1 MEENH
6 LDGSGMDEDLYEF
19 MQESNIT
26 TNEVSSQKLP
36 SRSVRFFKFK

>member
-26 TNEVSSQKLP
+26 TNEVRSQELP
-36 SRSVRFFKFK
+36 SRSAKFFKFK